1 MLVCSDS
8 TSKNCSYQYQFPYSE
23 YGMDTKQIIEKA
35 KSRTGPFVTLYSS
48 FMDYSSSVDL
58 TNHGLG
64 QKFLMLALNV

>member
-1 MLVCSDS
+1 
-8 TSKNCSYQYQFPYSE
+8 
-23 YGMDTKQIIEKA
+23 MDTKQIIEKA

-48 FMDYSSSVDL
+48 LMDYSSSVDF